1 MLPIPKYETSPTGKV
16 NDFLNQVG
24 VQTPLNLP
32 KKKKKKQLVIQE
44 EYKSFFSRGLIWKHL
59 KG

>member
-32 KKKKKKQLVIQE
+32 KKKKKKAACDPGRV
-44 EYKSFFSRGLIWKHL
+44 
-59 KG
+59 